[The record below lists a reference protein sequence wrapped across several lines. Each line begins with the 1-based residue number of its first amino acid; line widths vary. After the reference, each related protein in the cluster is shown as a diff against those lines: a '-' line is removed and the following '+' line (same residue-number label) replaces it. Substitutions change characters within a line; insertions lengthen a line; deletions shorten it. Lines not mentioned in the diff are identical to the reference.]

1 MNRDALTA
9 PLLDQCSGADH
20 HRYSF
25 ELPARVEFVA
35 RARRL
40 ARERLHFWGI
50 GGDVHDTAMLVVS
63 ELVTNAVV
71 HTDGHLVACEL
82 LNGAERLRITVQDQ
96 GSSPDGPHVCHTLEE
111 ERGRGLLLVEAV
123 SSAWGRTTRST
134 APAVSS
140 GRNCRTPARP
150 GRAAFRTPALP
161 TSPAFRTI
169 RRGHA
174 EKPGD
179 APLLPELL
187 PERPPRHR
195 PHRDPVDPAR
205 PSAHALGPSGL

>member
-9 PLLDQCSGADH
+9 QRLDPCSGADH
-20 HRYSF
+20 HRYGF
-25 ELPARVEFVA
+25 ELPARAEFVG

-40 ARERLHFWGI
+40 ARERLHCWGI

-96 GSSPDGPHVCHTLEE
+96 GSAPVGPRVCHAVEE

-123 SSAWGRTTRST
+123 SSAWGAYESKHCT
-134 APAVSS
+134 
-140 GRNCRTPARP
+140 GRIVWAELPQAERP
-150 GRAAFRTPALP
+150 HAELPFGAALP
-161 TSPAFRTI
+161 SGGDLPFRDDLFGGDLA
-169 RRGHA
+169 RGAGFPRGAGH
-174 EKPGD
+174 EPG
-179 APLLPELL
+179 
-187 PERPPRHR
+187 PER
-195 PHRDPVDPAR
+195 
-205 PSAHALGPSGL
+205 LC